1 MTHATKQL
9 FQDTKVQITCHGQ
22 RHLGGAFGSW
32 LFTLKNMYPRRLRYG
47 QSDEILTLSS
57 IETHPHYMLILH
69 LFMVWY
75 LNEIM

>member
-1 MTHATKQL
+1 MVNVILVVAT
-9 FQDTKVQITCHGQ
+9 
-22 RHLGGAFGSW
+22 FGSW

-75 LNEIM
+75 LNETMQCKLLNQLFYTFGGR